1 MDYIAMQRKSTM
13 ICDIKELDKYMRNNI
28 LNGKY
33 TI

>member
-1 MDYIAMQRKSTM
+1 MGHIVMQGKSP
-13 ICDIKELDKYMRNNI
+13 IVCDIKELDKNMRNNI